1 MSPARSN
8 PRKRFDPALWRPV
21 ALKDGDPRTFA
32 YLRIEEVSD
41 SEVVATVYRWPRI
54 DLEGRLELKPH
65 CSLRAEPIKHGAIK
79 FRGRRQLVEMKRG
92 LHLPIRTPLAAGDL
106 VAGSPATDRFW
117 EETSDLDDWQ
127 RFSPPLIRITEEAK
141 EVECARFQPLAWTL
155 WRDWLGQAPLIAHYA
170 RLAGQQLTRVTGAP
184 APITIEARVA
194 DDTEHYYSA
203 DDYLSLAT
211 PKALEKPDSV
221 VVVAGDERLRVRV
234 SVARHEDR
242 ERDWLSNA
250 VLLEVESNDPRRIGE
265 VDRIHER
272 MEAALKRGEPRWLA
286 KGSTTSVSGFRPI
299 DENGPREIPEA
310 WRDQAQ
316 RRASRLLIGA
326 VGILGGLIGA
336 LANVGWIA
344 ILILG
349 ICYGFFVGGVLALL
363 PGVEFTARRS
373 ERMARFAVKGLLAP
387 LIGAV
392 AATAIRF
399 LSENGI

>member
-1 MSPARSN
+1 MSPARADS
-8 PRKRFDPALWRPV
+8 RKKFDPALWRPV

-32 YLRIEEVSD
+32 YLRIEEASD

-65 CSLRAEPIKHGAIK
+65 CSLRAKPIKQSTRR
-79 FRGRRQLVEMKRG
+79 FRGARQLVEMKRG
-92 LHLPIRTPLAAGDL
+92 LHLPSRTPLAAGDL
-106 VAGSPATDRFW
+106 VAGSPVTDQFW
-117 EETSDLDDWQ
+117 EETADLEDWH
-127 RFSPPLIRITEEAK
+127 RFSPPLIRITEEAQ

-170 RLAGQQLTRVTGAP
+170 RLAAQQLSLVTGAP
-184 APITIEARVA
+184 AQIAIEARVG
-194 DDTEHYYSA
+194 DDTEHYFSP

-234 SVARHEDR
+234 SVARHQDR
-242 ERDWLSNA
+242 ERDWLTNA
-250 VLLEVESNDPRRIGE
+250 VLLEVESNDPKQIDG
-265 VDRIHER
+265 VARIHER
-272 MEAALKRGEPRWLA
+272 MEAALKRGEPRWWA
-286 KGSTTSVSGFRPI
+286 KGSTTSVSGFRPL
-299 DENGPREIPEA
+299 DEDGPREIPQA

-316 RRASRLLIGA
+316 RRASRLLLAA

-349 ICYGFFVGGVLALL
+349 VCYGLFVGGVLALL

-373 ERMARFAVKGLLAP
+373 ERMTRFAVKGLVAP

-399 LSENGI
+399 VSEGGI